1 MHARFFTDIGPV
13 RARNE
18 DAGGVYYNH
27 TGQMLVVICDGMGGH
42 NSGDVAS
49 KFVNEL
55 IGKRFSEENYI
66 ERENAESWLKCNI
79 SDINR
84 QLYQH
89 SHSNNE
95 HQGMGTTLVCAI
107 LYEHQ
112 VVIVNIGDS
121 RAYLINER
129 EMRQVTHDHTFVN
142 HLLMAGGLTKE
153 EARNH
158 PQRNVITKV
167 MGSDKR
173 VHPDIFEYD
182 FDRYTFL
189 LLSTDGLTD
198 YLEEEMIHSII
209 YNHNSI
215 KETGNALIE
224 ASVNAGARDNIS
236 LVLVP
241 LKGASR

>member
-1 MHARFFTDIGPV
+1 MHARFFTDMGPV
-13 RARNE
+13 RQRNE

-42 NSGDVAS
+42 NAGDVAS
-49 KFVNEL
+49 NFVNDL
-55 IGKRFSEENYI
+55 LGARFTEENYI
-66 ERENAESWLKCNI
+66 ERQNAEGWLKSNI

-84 QLYQH
+84 QLYQR
-89 SHSNNE
+89 SHENNE
-95 HQGMGTTLVCAI
+95 NQGMGTTLVCA
-107 LYEHQ
+107 LMFDHQ
-112 VVIVNIGDS
+112 VVIANVGDS

-173 VHPDIFEYD
+173 IHPDMFEYD
-182 FDRYTFL
+182 FDRYDYL
-189 LLSTDGLTD
+189 LLSSDGLTD
-198 YLEEEMIHSII
+198 YLEESYIHDII
-209 YNHNSI
+209 KTRENV
-215 KETGNALIE
+215 KAAGEALIN
-224 ASVNAGARDNIS
+224 ASVEAGARDNIS
-236 LVLVP
+236 VVLVP
-241 LKGASR
+241 LKGGE

>member
-13 RARNE
+13 RSRNE

-27 TGQMLVVICDGMGGH
+27 TEQMLVVICDGMGGH
-42 NSGDVAS
+42 NAGDVAS
-49 KFVNEL
+49 QFVNDL
-55 IGKRFSEENYI
+55 IGTRFSEENFI
-66 ERENAESWLKCNI
+66 ERQEAESWLKSNI

-84 QLYQH
+84 LLYQQ
-89 SHSNNE
+89 SHQENE
-95 HQGMGTTLVCAI
+95 NQGMGTTLVCAI
-107 LYEHQ
+107 LYDHQ
-112 VVIVNIGDS
+112 VVLANVGDS

-142 HLLMAGGLTKE
+142 HLVMAGGLTKE

-173 VHPDIFEYD
+173 IYPDLFEYD
-182 FDRYTFL
+182 FDRYQYL
-189 LLSTDGLTD
+189 LLSSDGLTD
-198 YLEEEMIHSII
+198 YIDESLIHEII
-209 YNHNSI
+209 YRS
-215 KETGNALIE
+215 ETVKDAGEALINACIE
-224 ASVNAGARDNIS
+224 APSRDNIS

-241 LKGASR
+241 LKGGK

>member
-1 MHARFFTDIGPV
+1 MHARFFTDMGPV

-42 NSGDVAS
+42 NAGDVAS

-55 IGKRFSEENYI
+55 IGVRFADENYI
-66 ERENAESWLKCNI
+66 ERENAESWLKSNI

-84 QLYQH
+84 QLYQQ
-89 SHSNNE
+89 SHLENE
-95 HQGMGTTLVCAI
+95 NQGMGTTLVCA
-107 LYEHQ
+107 LLFDHQ
-112 VVIVNIGDS
+112 VIVANVGDS
-121 RAYLINER
+121 RAYLINDR
-129 EMRQVTHDHTFVN
+129 EMRQITHDHTFVN

-173 VHPDIFEYD
+173 VHPDLFEYD
-182 FDRYTFL
+182 FDRYQYL
-189 LLSTDGLTD
+189 LLSSDGLTD
-198 YLEEEMIHSII
+198 YLEESVIHEII
-209 YNHNSI
+209 FAHDTVKSA
-215 KETGNALIE
+215 GDALIQ

-241 LKGASR
+241 LKGGE